1 MTQPFT
7 RSPRAFTQTSFTLGL
22 FALLTL
28 AMSGCATTAPRSAN
42 HDPFEPLNR
51 ASYAFNDGLDRAL
64 IKPAARGYRAVTPHF
79 VQTGISNV
87 FSNAKY
93 PVTLVNNALQG
104 KFCAALNDT
113 GRFVLNTTLGLG
125 GLLDPAT
132 DVGLDR
138 NDEDFGQT
146 LGKWGVPTGPY
157 FVVPF
162 YGPTTLRDGIGT
174 VTDDF
179 AEPRS
184 YLEDDSTRWTLWA
197 GGNFEKRVRLLDAD
211 AVLDRTGDTYAF
223 VRSAYLQRREYQ
235 VKDGDVPAEDLESEM
250 LEEELGAEPNT
261 APGPASDARPKST
274 ADLTLSSAMT
284 RHR

>member
-1 MTQPFT
+1 MNSPST
-7 RSPRAFTQTSFTLGL
+7 RAPLACAVVPL
-22 FALLTL
+22 ALLTL
-28 AMSGCATTAPRSAN
+28 TLAGCATTAPRSADA

-51 ASYAFNDGLDRAL
+51 VSYAFNDGLDRAL
-64 IKPAARGYRAVTPHF
+64 LKPAARGYRAVTPHF
-79 VQTGISNV
+79 LQTGISNV

-113 GRFVLNTTLGLG
+113 GRFVLNTTLGVG
-125 GLLDPAT
+125 GLFDPAT
-132 DVGLDR
+132 DIGLDR

-146 LGKWGVPTGPY
+146 FGTWGIPTGPY

-162 YGPTTLRDGIGT
+162 YGPTTLRDGIGSI
-174 VTDDF
+174 VDDS

-211 AVLDRTGDTYAF
+211 AVLERTGDPYTF

-235 VKDGDVPAEDLESEM
+235 VKDGNVPVEDLDSEM
-250 LEEELGAEPNT
+250 LEEDGAT
-261 APGPASDARPKST
+261 GTGAASDAAPDARPK
-274 ADLTLSSAMT
+274 AAIDLKASSAVN
-284 RHR
+284 RRR